1 MDNTLDKG
9 AIMKITKRQLRR
21 IIKEEADM
29 MRKRMQTGD
38 PVGAQEAYDIA
49 KFLGQTHG
57 LTFSR
62 GGMDQLIEFLST
74 LEVSGD
80 LRR

>member
-1 MDNTLDKG
+1 
-9 AIMKITKRQLRR
+9 MKITKRQLRR

-29 MRKRMQTGD
+29 MRQRMQTGD
-38 PVGAQEAYDIA
+38 PVGAQEADDIA

-62 GGMDQLIEFLST
+62 GGMDQLIEFLSS
-74 LEVSGD
+74 LEASGD
-80 LRR
+80 LRRQ

>member
-1 MDNTLDKG
+1 
-9 AIMKITKRQLRR
+9 MKITKRQLRR

-38 PVGAQEAYDIA
+38 SVGAQEADDIA

-62 GGMDQLIEFLST
+62 SGMDQLIQFLAS
-74 LEVSGD
+74 LESSGD
-80 LRR
+80 LRRQ

>member
-1 MDNTLDKG
+1 
-9 AIMKITKRQLRR
+9 MKITKRQLRR

-38 PVGAQEAYDIA
+38 PVGAQEADDIA

-57 LTFSR
+57 LTLSR
-62 GGMDQLIEFLST
+62 GGMDQLIEFLSS
-74 LEVSGD
+74 LEASGD
-80 LRR
+80 LRRQ

>member
-1 MDNTLDKG
+1 
-9 AIMKITKRQLRR
+9 MKITKRQLRR

-29 MRKRMQTGD
+29 MRKRIRTGG
-38 PVGAQEAYDIA
+38 PVGPQEAYDIA
-49 KFLGQTHG
+49 EFLEQTHG

-62 GGMDQLIEFLST
+62 GGMDQLIEFLSS
-74 LEVSGD
+74 LEASGD

>member
-1 MDNTLDKG
+1 
-9 AIMKITKRQLRR
+9 MKITKRQLKR

-29 MRKRMQTGD
+29 MRQRMQTGD
-38 PVGAQEAYDIA
+38 PVGAQEAHDIA
-49 KFLGQTHG
+49 KFLIQTHG

-62 GGMDQLIEFLST
+62 GGFDQLIEFLSS
-74 LEVSGD
+74 LEASGD